1 MLLGACGLALSRV
14 CSVSVLILC
23 LVRIHHLCAVKS
35 TILHVSLLKLQ
46 PHFQPLQA
54 EKSHKPKNRPTM
66 SLSLEVPVNT
76 FTGLVVNTAPPTPA
90 GASRVDPATVRLI
103 KRVAE
108 G

>member
-1 MLLGACGLALSRV
+1 
-14 CSVSVLILC
+14 
-23 LVRIHHLCAVKS
+23 
-35 TILHVSLLKLQ
+35 
-46 PHFQPLQA
+46 
-54 EKSHKPKNRPTM
+54 M
-66 SLSLEVPVNT
+66 SLSLEMPVNT